1 MVHTT
6 QSTLPSDREVE
17 YQVPSFRFQ
26 VFEVHPPNHA
36 LFTRHH
42 FISHRTS
49 HSDARR
55 GGHNQDESNF
65 LHSVFSTLIVLDAK
79 SRKIHAGYKY
89 TAVKKYVSEKPF
101 FFYTVCRHIYRMQ
114 NIPTQ
119 WEHTSFIFVGRI
131 LICI

>member
-17 YQVPSFRFQ
+17 YQVPFVSKSLMYILLIMLYSRG
-26 VFEVHPPNHA
+26 
-36 LFTRHH
+36 T
-42 FISHRTS
+42 ISHRPS

-55 GGHNQDESNF
+55 GGHNQDELNF
-65 LHSVFSTLIVLDAK
+65 LHSVYSSLIVLDTK

-89 TAVKKYVSEKPF
+89 AAVKKYVSEKPF
-101 FFYTVCRHIYRMQ
+101 FFNTVCRHIYRMQ

-119 WEHTSFIFVGRI
+119 WEHISFFFVGRI